1 MVCCAPDNYRGM
13 LDIDEESEFVEPI
26 PIETVDVA
34 VHMEHNGTDYIN
46 GGFLPPPG
54 PKFYYHDSSSV
65 NGGSTISTRDYVYA
79 EAVARSAA
87 NNNSRMLEFSDHD
100 RAAMISLGEV
110 SFADHS
116 GHSSGHNNSMNSL
129 RRINEAISRGD
140 WISVADQAL
149 KLDEQS
155 SVDQNHESA
164 APNGNTPNRTSRRSR
179 RVGFNVVTEADMDT
193 LSDASS
199 SSSFSTHVR
208 LENDHDES
216 SVAGST
222 YMTADD
228 GEGEQRSGLSV
239 LQQDLMAL
247 RQSYKARRHEMSSG
261 GGDSKSDDG
270 SSDEIEQLFNAIEW
284 SLKKEKSQHQAQL
297 IEKGGSEPSTSTC
310 SETEMLSMAGR
321 ENTRLKNLEI

>member
-1 MVCCAPDNYRGM
+1 
-13 LDIDEESEFVEPI
+13 
-26 PIETVDVA
+26 
-34 VHMEHNGTDYIN
+34 
-46 GGFLPPPG
+46 
-54 PKFYYHDSSSV
+54 
-65 NGGSTISTRDYVYA
+65 
-79 EAVARSAA
+79 
-87 NNNSRMLEFSDHD
+87 MLEFSDHD

-116 GHSSGHNNSMNSL
+116 GHSSGQNNCTNPL

-155 SVDQNHESA
+155 SVDHNHESA
-164 APNGNTPNRTSRRSR
+164 APIGNTPNRTSSNRSR
-179 RVGFNVVTEADMDT
+179 RVGFNGVSEADMDT

-199 SSSFSTHVR
+199 SSSFSTHVS
-208 LENDHDES
+208 LEDDHDES

-228 GEGEQRSGLSV
+228 GEDEQRSGLSV

-247 RQSYKARRHEMSSG
+247 RQSYKAKRHEMSSG

-297 IEKGGSEPSTSTC
+297 IEKGGSEPSSSTC
-310 SETEMLSMAGR
+310 SESEMLSMAGR